1 MDRAEAFSMLESSR
15 KRIDELD
22 EVIIRLIKERTSL
35 ASNIAQAKL
44 VLGMD
49 IHDPEREED
58 IRQKIR
64 EIANQEEINKDS
76 LSQIIM
82 ILVELSK
89 EEQEKILRR

>member
-1 MDRAEAFSMLESSR
+1 ML
-15 KRIDELD
+15 
-22 EVIIRLIKERTSL
+22 T
-35 ASNIAQAKL
+35 KL

>member
-22 EVIIRLIKERTSL
+22 EDIIRLIKERTSL

-64 EIANQEEINKDS
+64 EIANQEINKDS